1 VLESKKTVELVPGGT
16 EVFVNEMNKK
26 EYVKKLAYTKMT
38 EGIREQS
45 LAFISGVE
53 KVVPIQMLKLF
64 NYREIG
70 KYFAGASTISVP
82 AMRQFAKYEGYAEDS
97 ENIQWFWEAM

>member
-1 VLESKKTVELVPGGT
+1 
-16 EVFVNEMNKK
+16 
-26 EYVKKLAYTKMT
+26 MT

-64 NYREIG
+64 NYR
-70 KYFAGASTISVP
+70 
-82 AMRQFAKYEGYAEDS
+82 
-97 ENIQWFWEAM
+97 